1 MVKGQANIQIPRSPD
16 QLFEFIVVDF
26 ERNYRRWS
34 PEVQSLEMLTPGPL
48 RVGSRARQVRV
59 DQGRRSDTTFRV
71 VALEQPTRI
80 DFAESADKFQLHFK
94 IESVGTQTRLS
105 FCFTINRLELFMRPF
120 EKLIRVAIQ
129 DGTERVV
136 RNIKTLIESE
146 TKQPSDSGY
155 LS

>member
-48 RVGSRARQVRV
+48 RVGS
-59 DQGRRSDTTFRV
+59 
-71 VALEQPTRI
+71 
-80 DFAESADKFQLHFK
+80 QLHFK